1 MKTEKNSTYRLVILA
16 LFIAFTVVMT
26 LLFRISIPFGYVNLG
41 DMVLLLAGLSFGSSA
56 GFIVGSLGSMLADL
70 FAGYAFY
77 APITFVV
84 KGLEGFFAGWLFQKM
99 DHKKPL
105 VATVIAGVWM
115 AIGYAIGD
123 TILFSFGAA
132 IASFPLNIAQG
143 LVGAFLYT
151 LLYRWLNPYITKN
164 LK

>member
-26 LLFRISIPFGYVNLG
+26 LLFSIPIPFGYVNLG

-70 FAGYAFY
+70 FAG
-77 APITFVV
+77 
-84 KGLEGFFAGWLFQKM
+84 
-99 DHKKPL
+99 
-105 VATVIAGVWM
+105 VWM

-143 LVGAFLYT
+143 LVGAFLST

>member
-26 LLFRISIPFGYVNLG
+26 LLFSIPIPFGYVNLG

-70 FAGYAFY
+70 FAG
-77 APITFVV
+77 
-84 KGLEGFFAGWLFQKM
+84 
-99 DHKKPL
+99 
-105 VATVIAGVWM
+105 VWM

-143 LVGAFLYT
+143 LVGAFLST
-151 LLYRWLNPYITKN
+151 LLYRWLNPYITKD

>member
-1 MKTEKNSTYRLVILA
+1 MRFDGTPAEVVIRDTDLVGMSIRR
-16 LFIAFTVVMT
+16 TVDPVQRH
-26 LLFRISIPFGYVNLG
+26 LLSR
-41 DMVLLLAGLSFGSSA
+41 
-56 GFIVGSLGSMLADL
+56 LADL

-143 LVGAFLYT
+143 LVGAFLST

>member
-26 LLFRISIPFGYVNLG
+26 LLFSIPIPFGYVNLG
-41 DMVLLLAGLSFGSSA
+41 DMVLLLAGLSFGGNA

-70 FAGYAFY
+70 F
-77 APITFVV
+77 
-84 KGLEGFFAGWLFQKM
+84 
-99 DHKKPL
+99 
-105 VATVIAGVWM
+105 AGVWM

-143 LVGAFLYT
+143 LVGAFLST

>member
-26 LLFRISIPFGYVNLG
+26 LLFRIPIPFGYVNLG

-70 FAGYAFY
+70 FAG
-77 APITFVV
+77 
-84 KGLEGFFAGWLFQKM
+84 
-99 DHKKPL
+99 
-105 VATVIAGVWM
+105 VWM

-143 LVGAFLYT
+143 LVGAFLST

>member
-26 LLFRISIPFGYVNLG
+26 LLFSIPIPFGYVNLG

-99 DHKKPL
+99 
-105 VATVIAGVWM
+105 VIAGVWM

-143 LVGAFLYT
+143 LVGAFLST
-151 LLYRWLNPYITKN
+151 LLCRWLNPYIAKK

>member
-1 MKTEKNSTYRLVILA
+1 MKTEKSSTYRLVILA

-84 KGLEGFFAGWLFQKM
+84 KGLEGLFAGWLFQKM
-99 DHKKPL
+99 DHKKPWL
-105 VATVIAGVWM
+105 ATGIAGIWM

-123 TILFSFGAA
+123 TILFGFGAA

-143 LVGAFLYT
+143 LVGAFLST
-151 LLYRWLNPYITKN
+151 LLYRWLNPYITK
-164 LK
+164 KFK

>member
-26 LLFRISIPFGYVNLG
+26 LLFSIPIPFGYVNLG

-70 FAGYAFY
+70 FAG
-77 APITFVV
+77 
-84 KGLEGFFAGWLFQKM
+84 
-99 DHKKPL
+99 
-105 VATVIAGVWM
+105 VWM

-143 LVGAFLYT
+143 LVGAFLST
-151 LLYRWLNPYITKN
+151 LLYRWLNPYIAKK

>member
-26 LLFRISIPFGYVNLG
+26 LLFSIPIPFGYVNLG

-84 KGLEGFFAGWLFQKM
+84 KGLEGFLAFAS
-99 DHKKPL
+99 
-105 VATVIAGVWM
+105 I
-115 AIGYAIGD
+115 
-123 TILFSFGAA
+123 
-132 IASFPLNIAQG
+132 
-143 LVGAFLYT
+143 
-151 LLYRWLNPYITKN
+151 
-164 LK
+164 

>member
-1 MKTEKNSTYRLVILA
+1 MA
-16 LFIAFTVVMT
+16 LTVVMT
-26 LLFRISIPFGYVNLG
+26 LLFRIPIPYGYVNLG
-41 DMVLLLAGLSFGSSA
+41 DMVLLLAGLSFGGSA
-56 GFIVGSLGSMLADL
+56 GFFVGALGSMLADL

-99 DHKKPL
+99 DHKRPL

-123 TILFSFGAA
+123 TILFGFGAA

-143 LVGAFLYT
+143 LVGAFLST
-151 LLYRWLNPYITKN
+151 VLYRWLNPYIAKK